1 MDGYCAE
8 FDGNVVHLCWIK
20 KKCYDTATYIVS
32 FRTGSVIELATSI
45 LREHVKVKKKSAGR
59 YLLRVSLAEK
69 WEALRFQAFQAER
82 ANAP

>member
-1 MDGYCAE
+1 M
-8 FDGNVVHLCWIK
+8 IIR
-20 KKCYDTATYIVS
+20 KCYDTAKCLVS
-32 FRTGSVIELATSI
+32 FRTGSVMELATSI